1 MHYLLSSNC
10 ATWLALEQR
19 VDELGDERTGTA
31 PQFKVYTEVS
41 ACTQA
46 YTCTHMPVLAHS

>member
-10 ATWLALEQR
+10 AARLALEQR

-31 PQFKVYTEVS
+31 PPFKVYIEVC
-41 ACTQA
+41 AHTYA
-46 YTCTHMPVLAHS
+46 YICTHMPVLAHT